1 MQSSKENLVS
11 LVSKRKVDDG
21 QWHHLVGTSDGRR
34 AALYVDGELEDSADA
49 KPIALNSVPL
59 RIGSNL
65 EALGRGFSG
74 WIDEVRLYGYGLSQA
89 EVKALYIRGGN
100 ASQVEK

>member
-1 MQSSKENLVS
+1 MSNHDDYAGREKSGKEAEAFFERV
-11 LVSKRKVDDG
+11 VREHG
-21 QWHHLVGTSDGRR
+21 QPG
-34 AALYVDGELEDSADA
+34 YVDGEREDSADA

-74 WIDEVRLYGYGLSQA
+74 WIAEVRLYGYGLSQA
-89 EVKALYIRGGN
+89 EVKALYQGAGAR
-100 ASQVEK
+100 EK